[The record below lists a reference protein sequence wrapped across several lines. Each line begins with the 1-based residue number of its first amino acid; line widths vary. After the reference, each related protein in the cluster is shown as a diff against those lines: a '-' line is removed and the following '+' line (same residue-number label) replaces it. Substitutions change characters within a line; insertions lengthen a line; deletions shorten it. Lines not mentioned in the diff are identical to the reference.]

1 MNTKNSSFKDRLYT
15 YRFELLLT
23 SLLCVFVLNI
33 FFPDNIYGGMAQAV
47 YLPFQLLAA
56 TVLFE
61 SKKSILWLVLLFG
74 VLLVIC
80 RALDLFFTKNIQNEL
95 LLLYICFFGSVTLE
109 VFRQIYHA
117 DMVTTKIVIAAVCG
131 LLLIGYCGFYI
142 FLTIEYHEPGS
153 FNNLGPG
160 VQAMNDLFYF
170 SYLTILTEGFSEV
183 TPKTWIA
190 KNATVL
196 VAFTAYIYSLV
207 VIATIVGE
215 AAHARKKS
223 EAEAAPEQ
231 KP

>member
-1 MNTKNSSFKDRLYT
+1 MNQKISAFRKTLYA
-15 YRFELLLT
+15 YRFELLLA

-56 TVLFE
+56 IVLFE
-61 SKKSILWLVLLFG
+61 SKKSLLWLVLLFG

-80 RALDLFFTKNIQNEL
+80 RALDIFFSKNIQNEL

-117 DMVTTKIVIAAVCG
+117 NMVTTKIVIAAICG
-131 LLLIGYCGFYI
+131 FLLIGYCGFYI
-142 FLTIEYHEPGS
+142 FVTLEFHEPGS
-153 FNNLGPG
+153 FTDLGPG

-170 SYLTILTEGFSEV
+170 SYLTILTEGFSGV

-215 AAHARKKS
+215 ATHARKKS
-223 EAEAAPEQ
+223 AAPAEK